1 MTYEDFKS
9 AWISALRE
17 STLPLLGAKPVEE
30 MLGLRSMDRV
40 VKSFVEPFG
49 GQHAEPFQVSA
60 ALEYRWDAL
69 QSARTATTEEDML
82 HGLLGLDRSRRPR
95 TERPWLRVDVTLRA
109 STAWGR
115 EIALPSQAAWK
126 RWARET
132 LGRLESIEPM
142 IRIETARDG
151 RLGLPEILAWQVE
164 PELQVLCTPT
174 GELKLRGVEIAT
186 WQAIELPRRWDD
198 SSRKPDEAPDDQLA
212 AMFKRLGASMNAW
225 MEAMDHLAPGR

>member
-1 MTYEDFKS
+1 MTYEDFKR

-17 STLPLLGAKPVEE
+17 STLPLLGAEPVEE

-49 GQHAEPFQVSA
+49 GQHAEPFHVSA

-82 HGLLGLDRSRRPR
+82 HQVLGLDRNRKPR

-109 STAWGR
+109 STVWGR

-142 IRIETARDG
+142 NRTETARQG
-151 RLGLPEILAWQVE
+151 RLGLPEILAWQGE
-164 PELQVLCTPT
+164 PELEVLCSPA

-186 WQAIELPRRWDD
+186 WQAIELPRKWDD

-212 AMFKRLGASMNAW
+212 AMFKRLLPSMNAW
-225 MEAMDHLAPGR
+225 MEAMNHLAPGR